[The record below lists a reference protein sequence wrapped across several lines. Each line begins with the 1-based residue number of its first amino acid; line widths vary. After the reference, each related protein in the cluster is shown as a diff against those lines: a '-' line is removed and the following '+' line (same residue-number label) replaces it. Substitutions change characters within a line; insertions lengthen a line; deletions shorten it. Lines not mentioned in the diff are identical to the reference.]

1 MLSSPVAGSI
11 YGDLLDEL
19 WTQGMT
25 GSDDPDHPS
34 NVWTWD
40 NSWNSLTDLAADN
53 YTAGSGVLVYVFA
66 DTDFDGTDDLPVTLT
81 VDGTQNSSPVTIS
94 TNEDS
99 WNLLGNPYG
108 YSLSIQQ
115 LAADNSGH
123 GSVYIWDSAA
133 DAYKTHNG
141 STGDIADG
149 LIAPFQGFW
158 SKADAGATSYTF
170 TENSISSDAGTN
182 YRTSVESEGSGVI
195 AFTSGDQVSEV
206 FMSFNLTGDLG
217 LDRSD
222 ASRLVPLSHNDHF
235 VSMFYVDGEAISI
248 NNLPYDFNAD
258 LSVDLDVMQLEATD
272 TGFDPVSGT
281 VTMSWDLSDIPEG
294 LQIIVMD
301 NETHSIINLHEIDE
315 YTFTLADK
323 DGFVREESMVTG
335 YPIIGQSQFTMF
347 ISSATAGSHE
357 DVLPETFTLQ
367 PAYPNPFNP
376 STTIRYSIPETGSV
390 LVKVYDLSGREI
402 STLADR
408 VMPAGYHSLSWN
420 PEYTVAA
427 GFYIVQIVN
436 SGQVL
441 HQKITYLK

>member
-1 MLSSPVAGSI
+1 
-11 YGDLLDEL
+11 
-19 WTQGMT
+19 
-25 GSDDPDHPS
+25 
-34 NVWTWD
+34 
-40 NSWNSLTDLAADN
+40 
-53 YTAGSGVLVYVFA
+53 
-66 DTDFDGTDDLPVTLT
+66 
-81 VDGTQNSSPVTIS
+81 
-94 TNEDS
+94 
-99 WNLLGNPYG
+99 
-108 YSLSIQQ
+108 
-115 LAADNSGH
+115 
-123 GSVYIWDSAA
+123 
-133 DAYKTHNG
+133 
-141 STGDIADG
+141 
-149 LIAPFQGFW
+149 
-158 SKADAGATSYTF
+158 
-170 TENSISSDAGTN
+170 
-182 YRTSVESEGSGVI
+182 
-195 AFTSGDQVSEV
+195 
-206 FMSFNLTGDLG
+206 MSFNLTGDLG

-420 PEYTVAA
+420 PEYKVAA
-427 GFYIVQIVN
+427 GLYIVQIVN
-436 SGQVL
+436 GGQVL